1 MSLQQNPATK
11 LQPRLLMKRQSVR
24 SVIARH
30 LSFARAQVLHLPLA
44 AALFLIPTTLI
55 AQETIP
61 DVVVGKQE
69 VYKSETL
76 KAEVLLQIHLP
87 EDYSENTEYPVMYL
101 LDGRYFFS
109 QVSATVDFLSDNHYV
124 RKALIPKFIVVGIT
138 TRDRDKYYTPTRQ
151 SERFPTSGC
160 AELFVKFLKE
170 ELFPYVE
177 GKYSTQNKRLITGW
191 SLGGLFT
198 VHCHLNHPEMFDYY
212 LAVSPSL
219 WWDDML
225 LTKQLTKVIKAG
237 TLSKKRL
244 TITLGTLE
252 KGSMPQSVKGSFLPV
267 MSKAADPRLFHFIEI
282 DGESHDFTPMLGFY
296 KGLQSIFYTWSI
308 PKELLTEGK
317 LDELEAVIFEYARQ
331 FGYRGEDTRDAANYL
346 IDIGKQ
352 QINYEESLLV
362 AKYLTLKFPESSR
375 DRFAVGEFYYRMG
388 DRKDAML
395 HIKRASEIEAAKK
408 QPDPKLTGMYKEALL
423 EIANE

>member
-1 MSLQQNPATK
+1 
-11 LQPRLLMKRQSVR
+11 MKRQSFR
-24 SVIARH
+24 SVVARH
-30 LSFARAQVLHLPLA
+30 LSFARAQFSHLPLV
-44 AALFLIPTTLI
+44 AALFLIPTALI

-76 KAEVLLQIHLP
+76 KAEVLLQVHLP
-87 EDYSENTEYPVMYL
+87 EDYSEDTKYPVMYL

-109 QVSATVDFLSDNHYV
+109 QVSATVDFLSNNHYV
-124 RKALIPKFIVVGIT
+124 KKALIPKFIVVGIT
-138 TRDRDKYYTPTRQ
+138 TRDRDKYYTPTNQ
-151 SERFPTSGC
+151 SERFPTSGS

-177 GKYSTQNKRLITGW
+177 GKYSTQDKRLVTGW

-225 LTKQLTKVIKAG
+225 LTKQLTKAIKAG
-237 TLSKKRL
+237 TLSNKRL
-244 TITLGTLE
+244 TITLGALE
-252 KGSMPQSVKGSFLPV
+252 KGSMPQSVKDSFLPV
-267 MSKAADPRLFHFIEI
+267 ISKAADPRSFHFIEI
-282 DGESHDFTPMLGFY
+282 EGESHDFTPMLGFY

-308 PKELLTEGK
+308 PEELLTENK
-317 LDELEAVIFEYARQ
+317 LAELEEVIFDYARQ
-331 FGYRGEDTRDAANYL
+331 FGYRGGDAREAANYL

-352 QINYEESLLV
+352 QINYKESLLV

-375 DRFAVGEFYYRMG
+375 AQFAVGEFYYRMD
-388 DRKDAML
+388 DRKNAML
-395 HIKRASEIEAAKK
+395 HIKKASDVEGAKK
-408 QPDPKLTGMYKEALL
+408 NPDPKLMGMYEEALL
-423 EIANE
+423 EMAAE